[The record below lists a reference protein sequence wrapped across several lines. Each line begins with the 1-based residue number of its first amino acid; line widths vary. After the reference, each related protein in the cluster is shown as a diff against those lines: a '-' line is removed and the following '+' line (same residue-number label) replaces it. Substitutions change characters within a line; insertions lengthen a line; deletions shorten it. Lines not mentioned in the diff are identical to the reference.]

1 MYNLRWANSSAEEL
15 PAHNRSVPGSNP
27 GWPTFSRLE
36 ELKPLIRIQEI
47 DLELKKIELKLKRE
61 IPERIREVRE
71 GREKAEVLLKQV
83 EDKFQANLKRRME
96 IDLEIKSIEEKIK
109 KHSQDLLKV
118 DTNEAYRALQREIE
132 EEKEKKS
139 RLEDEVLELLIQE
152 EELQKEKKKAEE
164 EVERIKNEFAEKEK
178 ELLKEEESLKA
189 RMEDLRKER
198 EKLASQAKPSL
209 YKLYIQ
215 IASTHGGIALSP
227 VHDGFC
233 SVCQMKIRPQLM
245 EELRKGEKIIRCE
258 NCSRILYIPEPKLPE
273 N

>member
-1 MYNLRWANSSAEEL
+1 M
-15 PAHNRSVPGSNP
+15 
-27 GWPTFSRLE
+27 E

-47 DLELKKIELKLKRE
+47 DSELRKIELELNKK
-61 IPERIREVRE
+61 IPDKIREVRE

-109 KHSQDLLKV
+109 KHSQDLLRV
-118 DTNEAYRALQREIE
+118 DTNEAYRALQKEIE

-152 EELQKEKKKAEE
+152 EELQKEKKEAEQ
-164 EVERIKNEFAEKEK
+164 EVERIKNEFARKEK
-178 ELLKEEESLKA
+178 ELLREEETLKS
-189 RMEDLRKER
+189 RMEKLRQER
-198 EKLASQAKPSL
+198 EKLATETSPSL

-233 SVCQMKIRPQLM
+233 SVCQMKIRPQLL
-245 EELRKGEKIIRCE
+245 EELRKGERIIRCE
-258 NCSRILYIPEPKLPE
+258 NCSRILYIPEPSLPE